1 MKLHMCLY
9 LRAKFEVSSII
20 LTSFRL
26 GAIYTPPPPPPPPPP
41 PAPPPPP
48 PPLPPLPLTPPQN
61 ETLKSPPRLGLK
73 SISLTNEIA
82 SFRFSRKIFCKRKL
96 TVTLF
101 LVLYLD
107 NPVLHVRFKW
117 KHLSWT
123 KLSGLPRY
131 NWPEKVPGWL
141 TQIIQVLGIYLDVL
155 SANSYKQK
163 KP

>member
-26 GAIYTPPPPPPPPPP
+26 GAIYTPPPP
-41 PAPPPPP
+41 
-48 PPLPPLPLTPPQN
+48 LPPRPLTPPQN

-96 TVTLF
+96 TVTQFYILTIRYYMSDLNGSICLEQSCLDF
-101 LVLYLD
+101 LD
-107 NPVLHVRFKW
+107 
-117 KHLSWT
+117 T
-123 KLSGLPRY
+123 
-131 NWPEKVPGWL
+131 
-141 TQIIQVLGIYLDVL
+141 TD
-155 SANSYKQK
+155 QK
-163 KP
+163 KCQDG

>member
-26 GAIYTPPPPPPPPPP
+26 GAIYT
-41 PAPPPPP
+41 P

>member
-26 GAIYTPPPPPPPPPP
+26 GAIYIS
-41 PAPPPPP
+41 

-155 SANSYKQK
+155 FANSYKQK